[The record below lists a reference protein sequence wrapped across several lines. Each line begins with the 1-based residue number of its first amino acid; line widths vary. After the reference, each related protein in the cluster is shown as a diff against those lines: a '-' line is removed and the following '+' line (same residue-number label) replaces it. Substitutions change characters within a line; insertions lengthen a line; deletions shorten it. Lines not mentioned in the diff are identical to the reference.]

1 MNIEMMSMLLTD
13 AAAQG
18 STMEPRLFGLDL
30 QLLFDSG
37 LTLLAVFSLFLVLS
51 YNLFNPA
58 RTVLNDRTERIK
70 NDIEGAKKDKE
81 EAEKLKAEY
90 EAKLANADKEAE
102 RILAEARKR
111 AIANENKIVEEAR
124 KEAAGIIERA
134 NAEAELEKKRV
145 KDEVKQ
151 EMVNIASLMAAK
163 VVARNID
170 TTVQDGLLEDTL
182 KEIGDDTW
190 RS

>member
-1 MNIEMMSMLLTD
+1 MTNDYRIRGTAANGQIRFIALTS
-13 AAAQG
+13 QG
-18 STMEPRLFGLDL
+18 
-30 QLLFDSG
+30 
-37 LTLLAVFSLFLVLS
+37 
-51 YNLFNPA
+51 
-58 RTVLNDRTERIK
+58 
-70 NDIEGAKKDKE
+70 
-81 EAEKLKAEY
+81 
-90 EAKLANADKEAE
+90 
-102 RILAEARKR
+102 
-111 AIANENKIVEEAR
+111 IVEEAR

>member
-1 MNIEMMSMLLTD
+1 MNTAAINMLLSSAD
-13 AAAQG
+13 G
-18 STMEPRLFGLDL
+18 GETMTRLFGLDL

-37 LTLLAVFSLFLVLS
+37 LTLLAVFTLFLVLS

-58 RTVLNDRTERIK
+58 RKVLQGRTERIQS
-70 NDIEGAKKDKE
+70 DIESAKKDKE
-81 EAEKLKAEY
+81 DAEQLKKEY
-90 EAKLANADKEAE
+90 EAKLSDAENEVE

-111 AIANENKIVEEAR
+111 ALANEDKIVSDAK
-124 KEAAGIIERA
+124 KEASAIIERA
-134 NAEAELEKKRV
+134 NNEAELEKKRV

-163 VVARNID
+163 VVAKNID
-170 TTVQDGLLEDTL
+170 TSVQDELVEDTL

>member
-1 MNIEMMSMLLTD
+1 MNTAAINMLLSSAD
-13 AAAQG
+13 G
-18 STMEPRLFGLDL
+18 GETMTRLFGLDL

-37 LTLLAVFSLFLVLS
+37 LTLLAVFTLFLVLS

-58 RTVLNDRTERIK
+58 RKVLQGRTERIQS
-70 NDIEGAKKDKE
+70 DIESAKKDKE
-81 EAEKLKAEY
+81 DAEQLKKEY
-90 EAKLANADKEAE
+90 EAKLSDAENEVE

-111 AIANENKIVEEAR
+111 ALANEDKIVSDAK
-124 KEAAGIIERA
+124 KEASAIIERA
-134 NAEAELEKKRV
+134 NNEAELEKKRV

-151 EMVNIASLMAAK
+151 EMISVATAMAGK
-163 VVARNID
+163 IID
-170 TTVQDGLLEDTL
+170 TSVQDELVEDTL

>member
-18 STMEPRLFGLDL
+18 TMEPRLFGLDL

-58 RTVLNDRTERIK
+58 RKVLGERTERIK
-70 NDIEGAKKDKE
+70 NDIEGAKKDRE
-81 EAEKLKAEY
+81 GAEKLKAEY
-90 EAKLANADKEAE
+90 EAKLADADKEAE